1 MPEKMNK
8 FNLNIKAHLNE
19 FTSSLFSCFFLAPV
33 GIVTSEINENI

>member
-19 FTSSLFSCFFLAPV
+19 FTSSLFSCFLAPV